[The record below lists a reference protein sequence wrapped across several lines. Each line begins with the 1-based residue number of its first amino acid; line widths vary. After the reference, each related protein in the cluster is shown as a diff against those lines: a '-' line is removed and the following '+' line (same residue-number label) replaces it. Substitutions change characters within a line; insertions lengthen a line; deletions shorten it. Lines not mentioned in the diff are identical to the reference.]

1 MNKRKAILILATLSL
16 VASIYFYY
24 DGIAPDPSKRLMEK
38 ISKETTSEVEVTET
52 STEIPMNTKS
62 EEISALQEI
71 NTDVLGIIEVPGTN
85 INYPI
90 LKSVDNG
97 DYLYRDIY
105 KKGNKNGSVFMD
117 YECPDLSTPDNVII
131 YGHNMKNTNMFSDLL
146 NYRDGNY
153 FEEHN
158 EIVLYDGSTER
169 KYEVVGALVM
179 DLTDKESFFQ
189 FNSFINK
196 SEEMNTADYLK
207 EIETRALHF
216 KDIEVTPEDKLITLS
231 TCAYDS
237 DNARFLIV
245 GVEK

>member
-1 MNKRKAILILATLSL
+1 MNKRRAILILATLSL

-90 LKSVDNG
+90 LKSVNNE

-117 YECPDLSTPDNVII
+117 YECPEWDLYLHWVS
-131 YGHNMKNTNMFSDLL
+131 S
-146 NYRDGNY
+146 
-153 FEEHN
+153 
-158 EIVLYDGSTER
+158 ER
-169 KYEVVGALVM
+169 
-179 DLTDKESFFQ
+179 
-189 FNSFINK
+189 
-196 SEEMNTADYLK
+196 
-207 EIETRALHF
+207 
-216 KDIEVTPEDKLITLS
+216 P
-231 TCAYDS
+231 
-237 DNARFLIV
+237 
-245 GVEK
+245 